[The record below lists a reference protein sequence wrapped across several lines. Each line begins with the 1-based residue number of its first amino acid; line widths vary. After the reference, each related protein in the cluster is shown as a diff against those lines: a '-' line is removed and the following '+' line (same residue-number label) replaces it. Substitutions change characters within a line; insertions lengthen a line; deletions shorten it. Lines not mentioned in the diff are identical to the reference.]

1 MRSQTAIEIDVA
13 RLLRDMDV
21 RTWHLGAEL
30 GFPCEDA
37 SETCYRL
44 ARAYV
49 MDCESHIPRAF
60 GGESPARPTY
70 EGFLRNLAR
79 YK

>member
-13 RLLRDMDV
+13 RIMGDLTYKTSDVLR
-21 RTWHLGAEL
+21 EL
-30 GFPCEDA
+30 GITAPDGDPA
-37 SETCYRL
+37 NYRL
-44 ARAYV
+44 VRAYV
-49 MDCESHIPRAF
+49 MDCESHIPRSF